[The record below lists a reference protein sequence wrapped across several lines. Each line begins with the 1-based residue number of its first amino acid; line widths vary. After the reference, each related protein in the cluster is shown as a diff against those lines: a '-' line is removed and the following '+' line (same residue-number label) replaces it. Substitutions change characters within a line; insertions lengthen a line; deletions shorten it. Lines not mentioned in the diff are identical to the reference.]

1 MMLTQ
6 DFPFISH
13 SPKRW
18 AEFLRT
24 RTPIRESIVPLLRNG
39 DRDWKAFGNEAL
51 FAHTKW
57 MLGDGGIVGR
67 RELANADSGLYQVLS
82 RRKLLGSIGFEEKQR
97 DWASMSREEL
107 VALAKEFIAQKGLGG
122 RGELEK
128 ADAGLYKALGKRKL
142 LDEVG
147 LEDLRG
153 ERRGWASMSREELVA
168 CAREFVASDGITGRK
183 GLQKADTRLYEA
195 LRKRKLLGTV
205 FSDLESSQRAEAV
218 DGVLDALDSF
228 GDDE

>member
-107 VALAKEFIAQKGLGG
+107 VA
-122 RGELEK
+122 
-128 ADAGLYKALGKRKL
+128 
-142 LDEVG
+142 
-147 LEDLRG
+147 
-153 ERRGWASMSREELVA
+153 